1 VDDNRTEEEMSG
13 IARRWW
19 LKALPVVG
27 AGLVVGPTP
36 AATAEKEDEEEDVTP
51 AEDLMRE
58 HGALKRIL
66 LVYDEVRERIAARKD
81 FPPQAVVDSAKIIQT
96 FIEGYHEKLEEDSLF
111 PRFRKKGK
119 LVPLVDTLE
128 AQHKAGRK
136 VTDRI
141 LALAS
146 GGLGGDEAR
155 KDLAARLRDFVRMYA
170 PHEAR
175 EDTVLFPAIHE
186 VVSPREYDAL
196 GEDFEKKEHQLFGKA
211 GFEGIVERVGEIEKS
226 LGIFDLAQFTP
237 R

>member
-1 VDDNRTEEEMSG
+1 MEEEMSG
-13 IARRWW
+13 IARRSW

-27 AGLVVGPTP
+27 AGLVVDPIP
-36 AATAEKEDEEEDVTP
+36 AVAAEKEDEEEEVTP

-66 LVYDEVRERIAARKD
+66 LVYDEVRERIAAGKD

-96 FIEGYHEKLEEDSLF
+96 FIEGYHEKLEEEHLF

-119 LVPLVDTLE
+119 LVALVDTLE
-128 AQHKAGRK
+128 LQHKAGRE
-136 VTDRI
+136 VTERI
-141 LALAS
+141 LFLAS
-146 GGLGGDEAR
+146 SGVGGDAAK
-155 KDLAARLRDFVRMYA
+155 KDLASALHQFVRMYA

-175 EDTVLFPAIHE
+175 EDTVLFPALHE
-186 VVSPREYDAL
+186 VVSHREYDAL
-196 GEDFEKKEHQLFGKA
+196 GEDFEKKEHELFGKA
-211 GFEGIVERVGEIEKS
+211 GFEGIVERVGEIEKR